1 MTHCIVS
8 LVQAA
13 FEHVG
18 RSDAPASE
26 LDRHAPIEIQFEKAP
41 SICIEKSDNDD
52 VVFYS
57 NLSES
62 AFGLA
67 ARNTSETLG
76 IVSQKAAW
84 ARYHAVSLLD
94 DDGELYLTAIVADTC
109 LRDGAG
115 FSSAMEGFY
124 QRVCA
129 LCGVEPT

>member
-18 RSDAPASE
+18 RSDSPAHT
-26 LDRHAPIEIQFEKAP
+26 LDQHAPIEIQFDKAPNIVIEKA
-41 SICIEKSDNDD
+41 ENDD

-57 NLSES
+57 DLNEPP
-62 AFGLA
+62 FRLA
-67 ARNTSETLG
+67 AGNTSETLG
-76 IVSQKAAW
+76 IVSLKAPW
-84 ARYHAVSLLD
+84 ARYHTVSLLE
-94 DDGELYLTAIVADTC
+94 DDGRLYLTAIIADTC

-115 FSSAMEGFY
+115 FSSAIEGFY

-129 LCGVEPT
+129 LCGIEPL